1 MKITRRQLKKMIL
14 NEMKPFYGKAQEP
27 RFFSPGSILAPG
39 GFSLGSQPLV
49 PPSMDFLRGR
59 NYSLEIGPRGFS
71 IYEGENEI
79 VNPEE
84 LDQLLRSFP
93 PEFQVLDPATNE
105 VDGERLIDM
114 LHKAASSKGGKFEVD
129 SEVLEELGIVSDDGD
144 DI

>member
-14 NEMKPFYGKAQEP
+14 NEMKPFHGRAKRP
-27 RFFSPGSILAPG
+27 MRVSPGSILAPG

-79 VNPEE
+79 VNPEAFDK
-84 LDQLLRSFP
+84 LCRDADLI
-93 PEFQVLDPATNE
+93 VNE
-105 VDGERLIDM
+105 EIDGERLIDL

>member
-14 NEMKPFYGKAQEP
+14 NEMKPFHGRAKRP
-27 RFFSPGSILAPG
+27 MRVSPGSILAPG
-39 GFSLGSQPLV
+39 GFSLGPKPLV
-49 PPSMDFLRGR
+49 PKEMDFLRGR

-79 VNPEE
+79 VNPE
-84 LDQLLRSFP
+84 DLLKLLKSFP
-93 PEFQVLDPATNE
+93 PEFKCWDPETKE
-105 VDGERLIDM
+105 VDGEKLIDL
-114 LHKAASSKGGKFEVD
+114 LHKAASSGGGTFEVD